1 MKIAAFIPA
10 RKNSK
15 RILNKNRLKLGKNYC
30 LQMVINNLQRAG
42 IIDDIFI
49 STDDTYLKD
58 KISGA
63 IFLDRNNMFVD
74 DNSTVI
80 ELLNYHQNKELL
92 DYDLIILC
100 YIHSICIDGATYKKA
115 ISNFKG
121 SDKNR
126 LMSVSNIATPL
137 EWLLKEEGARI
148 IPTHPGAEI
157 IRSQDLT
164 KAFYNTGQ
172 FYMYKSAWYDK
183 KCLEDTDYY
192 HLKRYQGVDLDEPED
207 LELLESF
214 YRFNKSIN
222 KNLY

>member
-80 ELLNYHQNKELL
+80 ELLNYHQNK
-92 DYDLIILC
+92 
-100 YIHSICIDGATYKKA
+100 
-115 ISNFKG
+115 
-121 SDKNR
+121 
-126 LMSVSNIATPL
+126 
-137 EWLLKEEGARI
+137 
-148 IPTHPGAEI
+148 
-157 IRSQDLT
+157 
-164 KAFYNTGQ
+164 
-172 FYMYKSAWYDK
+172 
-183 KCLEDTDYY
+183 
-192 HLKRYQGVDLDEPED
+192 
-207 LELLESF
+207 
-214 YRFNKSIN
+214 
-222 KNLY
+222 